1 MEFPSAQP
9 KTPTMTAEVSAA
21 NCLPGGILTAVTVP
35 GAGHLVIERGQGAH
49 IWDTAGTR
57 YLDLLMGSG
66 AALLGHAHPEIV
78 AAIQAQASRG
88 TTFYALTE
96 PALALAARIVAH
108 YPGAE
113 MLQYCS
119 TGSEATLFALRLA
132 RAATGRE
139 KVLKFEGGF
148 HGSNDYAM
156 MSAYPTG
163 PAGYPVPEPSSQ
175 GIPSG
180 TASSVLVAP
189 YNDAASCERIAAQ
202 AGRDLAAILV
212 EPFQRNIDLQ
222 PGFLAALRR
231 LADATGACLIFDE
244 VVTGFRLGLSG
255 AAGYCGVVPDIAT
268 LGKAIGGGLPIA
280 AIVGSASIMRLS
292 SSEVSVADGFV
303 YCSGTL
309 SGNPLSAAAG
319 LAAMDI
325 LERPG
330 TFEHLF
336 SLGQTMRERLLRA
349 FTDHGIPAQA
359 LGIGPSFQINPSSEP
374 ITDYRSAARSDMRLM
389 TQVASQLV
397 ARGVYFT
404 GAKGYLS
411 LAHSPADIDE
421 MASSTTA
428 VLNDVDL
435 SQPRTKGTG
444 SP

>member
-1 MEFPSAQP
+1 MA
-9 KTPTMTAEVSAA
+9 MTTEVAAA
-21 NCLPGGILTAVTVP
+21 NRLPGGLLTAVTVP

-49 IWDTAGTR
+49 IWDTAGHR

-78 AAIQAQASRG
+78 EAIAAQARRG

-96 PALALAARIVAH
+96 PALALAARIVEH

-163 PAGYPVPEPSSQ
+163 PAGYPAPEPSSQ

-180 TASSVLVAP
+180 AAGSVLVAP
-189 YNDAASCERIAAQ
+189 YNDIASCERIAAE

-212 EPFQRNIDLQ
+212 EPFQRNIDMR

-255 AAGYCGVVPDIAT
+255 AAGYCGVVPDLAT

-280 AIVGSASIMRLS
+280 AIVGAGSIMCLS
-292 SSEVSVADGFV
+292 SPELNVADGFV

-309 SGNPLSAAAG
+309 SGNPLSATAG
-319 LAAMDI
+319 LTAMRI

-336 SLGQTMRERLLRA
+336 SLGQTMREQLVQA

-359 LGIGPSFQINPSSEP
+359 LGLGPSFQINPSSEP
-374 ITDYRSAARSDMRLM
+374 ITDYRSAARSDMGLM
-389 TQVASQLV
+389 TRVAGRLV

-411 LAHSPADIDE
+411 LAHTPGDIDE
-421 MASSTTA
+421 VVSKTTS
-428 VLNDVDL
+428 VLSDVDL
-435 SQPRTKGTG
+435 PQPRTREG

>member
-1 MEFPSAQP
+1 
-9 KTPTMTAEVSAA
+9 MTARVTQG
-21 NCLPGGILTAVTVP
+21 NCLPGGMLTAVTVP
-35 GAGHLVIERGQGAH
+35 GAEHLVVGRGQGAH
-49 IWDTAGTR
+49 IWDTAGNR

-66 AALLGHAHPEIV
+66 AVLLGHAHPEIV
-78 AAIQAQASRG
+78 AAIETQARHG
-88 TTFYALTE
+88 TTFYALTD
-96 PALALAARIVAH
+96 PALALAERIVGH

-156 MSAYPTG
+156 MSAYPAG

-175 GIPSG
+175 GIPAG
-180 TASSVLVAP
+180 TAASVLVAP
-189 YNDAASCERIAAQ
+189 YNDAARCEQIAAE
-202 AGRDLAAILV
+202 AGRQLAAIIV
-212 EPFQRNIDLQ
+212 EPFQRNIPLQ

-231 LADATGACLIFDE
+231 LADASGACLIFDE
-244 VVTGFRLGLSG
+244 VVTGFRLGLGG

-268 LGKAIGGGLPIA
+268 VGKAIGGGLPLA
-280 AIVGSASIMRLS
+280 AIVGSAGIMRLS
-292 SSEVSVADGFV
+292 SPKLSAADGFV

-309 SGNPLSAAAG
+309 SGNPLAAAAG
-319 LAAMDI
+319 LATMEI

-330 TFEHLF
+330 TFERLF
-336 SLGQTMRERLLRA
+336 SLGEAMRRQLAQA

-374 ITDYRSAARSDMRLM
+374 ITDYRSAARSDMQLM
-389 TQVASQLV
+389 RQVATRLV
-397 ARGVYFT
+397 ADGVFFT

-421 MASSTTA
+421 VVSKTA
-428 VLNDVDL
+428 TVLNAIDR
-435 SQPRTKGTG
+435 PRPKAN
-444 SP
+444 